1 MIEQSTGGKLSSEK
15 SWNPKAEKCL
25 KCRWP
30 SPGRREFETNMP
42 RIRREL
48 YCKEICSCSI
58 FGAMNQGGER
68 FNAAG
73 VMRAIANMHVRGNGL
88 GGGFA
93 AYGIYPHYRDYY
105 AFHLMFTGK
114 SKQDRLEAKAELEA
128 LLSHKFDVVY
138 DEEIPHEDESTMI
151 DPPLVWRYFLL
162 PHKRGEEVA
171 LSDEEYIVSKIMQV
185 NTKIENAYVF
195 SSGKNMGCFKGV
207 GYPEEIGRYFMLDR
221 LYQAYTW
228 TVHGRFP
235 TNTQAWWGGAHPFSL
250 LDTSIVHNGEISS
263 YGTNRWY
270 LEMYGYA
277 CTLQTDTEVIAY
289 AADLLMRRQRLPID
303 IVAKI
308 LAPPIWNAIDRMN
321 QSERK
326 LLTTLRM
333 VYGPLLMNGPFAI
346 IIGQT
351 GRMIGLTDRIRL
363 RPLTAAR
370 RGDMFYLSSE
380 EASIRL
386 ISRQLDRVWTPNGG
400 EPVVGELNNM
410 RTVLQ

>member
-1 MIEQSTGGKLSSEK
+1 V
-15 SWNPKAEKCL
+15 
-25 KCRWP
+25 
-30 SPGRREFETNMP
+30 EFRIIMP

-48 YCKEICSCSI
+48 YNKEICACSI
-58 FGAMNQGGER
+58 FGAMNRDGER
-68 FNAAG
+68 FTGAC
-73 VMRAIANMHVRGNGL
+73 VMKAIANMHVRGNGL

-93 AYGIYPHYRDYY
+93 AYGIYPEYSDYY

-114 SKQDRLEAKAELEA
+114 SPEAKRSAKLGFDVFLRE
-128 LLSHKFDVVY
+128 KFDVVH
-138 DEEIPHEDESTMI
+138 DEEIPHRDESTVS
-151 DPPLVWRYFLL
+151 DPPLIWRYFAL
-162 PHKRGEEVA
+162 PRRQGEESSVT
-171 LSDEEYIVSKIMQV
+171 DEDYVVKMIMWV
-185 NTKIENAYVF
+185 NAKIENAHVF

-207 GYPEEIGRYFMLDR
+207 GYPEEIGEYFMLDR
-221 LYQAYTW
+221 LYSAYTW
-228 TVHGRFP
+228 TAHGRFP

-250 LDTSIVHNGEISS
+250 LDTTVVHNGEISS

-289 AADLLMRRQRLPID
+289 AADLLMRRQKIPIE

-308 LAPPIWNAIDRMN
+308 LAPPIWNSIDRMN
-321 QSERK
+321 EKERK

-333 VYGPLLMNGPFAI
+333 VYGSLLMNGPFAI

-363 RPLTAAR
+363 RPITAATC
-370 RGDMFYLSSE
+370 GEMFYLSSE

-386 ISRQLDRVWTPNGG
+386 ISPELDSVWTPNGG

-410 RTVLQ
+410 RTV

>member
-1 MIEQSTGGKLSSEK
+1 MESEI
-15 SWNPKAEKCL
+15 
-25 KCRWP
+25 
-30 SPGRREFETNMP
+30 TMP

-48 YCKEICSCSI
+48 YNKEICACSI
-58 FGAMNQGGER
+58 FGAMNRNGER
-68 FNAAG
+68 FTGEG
-73 VMRAIANMHVRGNGL
+73 VMLAIANMHVRGNGL

-93 AYGIYPHYRDYY
+93 AYGIYPHYEDYY

-114 SKQDRLEAKAELEA
+114 SLQDKISAKKELDGF
-128 LLSHKFDVVY
+128 LSRNFDVVF
-138 DEEIPHEDESTMI
+138 DEEIPHRDESTVA
-151 DPPLVWRYFLL
+151 DPPLVWRYFVL
-162 PHKRGEEVA
+162 PKKVGDDAA
-171 LSDEEYIVSKIMQV
+171 LADGDYVVGKIMWI
-185 NTKIENAYVF
+185 NTRIENAHVF

-207 GYPEEIGRYFMLDR
+207 GYPEDIGEYFMLDE
-221 LYQAYTW
+221 LYRAYTW

-250 LDTSIVHNGEISS
+250 LDTTVVHNGEISS

-289 AADLLMRRQRLPID
+289 AADLLMRRQHLPIE

-321 QSERK
+321 ESEKR

-333 VYGPLLMNGPFAI
+333 VYAPLLMNGPFAV
-346 IIGQT
+346 IIGQSN
-351 GRMIGLTDRIRL
+351 RMIGLTDRIRL
-363 RPLTAAR
+363 RPLTAATN
-370 RGDMFYLSSE
+370 GDMFYLSSE

-386 ISRQLDRVWTPNGG
+386 ISPKLDRVWTPNGG
-400 EPVVGELNNM
+400 EPVIGELNSM
-410 RTVLQ
+410 RKVLQ

>member
-1 MIEQSTGGKLSSEK
+1 
-15 SWNPKAEKCL
+15 
-25 KCRWP
+25 
-30 SPGRREFETNMP
+30 MP

-48 YCKEICSCSI
+48 YCKEICACSI
-58 FGAMNQGGER
+58 FGAMNRDGER
-68 FNAAG
+68 FDGGG
-73 VMRAIANMHVRGNGL
+73 VMKAIANMHVRGNGL

-93 AYGIYPHYRDYY
+93 AYGIYPEYKDYY
-105 AFHLMFTGK
+105 AFHLMFTGP
-114 SKQDRLEAKAELEA
+114 SIEAKRDAKRELDA
-128 LLSHKFDVVY
+128 FLSQKFDIVH
-138 DEEIPHEDESTMI
+138 DEEIPHADEETVSS
-151 DPPLVWRYFLL
+151 PPLIWRYFVL
-162 PHKRGEEVA
+162 PNKKGDDREQ
-171 LSDEEYIVSKIMQV
+171 SDGDYIVSNIMWI
-185 NTKIENAYVF
+185 NTKIEDAYVF

-207 GYPEEIGRYFMLDR
+207 GYPEEIGEYFMLDQ
-221 LYQAYTW
+221 LYQAYAW

-250 LDTSIVHNGEISS
+250 LDTTIVHNGEISS

-289 AADLLMRRQRLPID
+289 AADLLMRRQKLPIE

-308 LAPPIWNAIDRMN
+308 LAPPIWNSIDRMN
-321 QSERK
+321 DSEKK

-333 VYGPLLMNGPFAI
+333 VYGPLLMNGPFAV

-363 RPLTAAR
+363 RPLTAAT
-370 RGDMFYLSSE
+370 RGEMFYLSSE

-386 ISRQLDRVWTPNGG
+386 ISPELDRVWTPNGG
-400 EPVVGELNNM
+400 EPVIGELNSM
-410 RTVLQ
+410 RKVFQ

>member
-1 MIEQSTGGKLSSEK
+1 MG
-15 SWNPKAEKCL
+15 
-25 KCRWP
+25 
-30 SPGRREFETNMP
+30 FEIIMP

-48 YCKEICSCSI
+48 YNKEICACSI
-58 FGAMNQGGER
+58 FGAMNRDGER
-68 FNAAG
+68 FSAAG
-73 VMRAIANMHVRGNGL
+73 VMKAIANMRVRGNGL

-93 AYGIYPHYRDYY
+93 AYGIYPDYKDYY

-114 SKQDRLEAKAELEA
+114 SLSAKKEAKKELEA
-128 LLSHKFDVVY
+128 FLSSKFDVVC
-138 DEEIPHEDESTMI
+138 DEEIPHADEATVR
-151 DPPLVWRYFLL
+151 DPPMVWRYFVL
-162 PHKRGEEVA
+162 PRKVGNDSG
-171 LSDEEYIVSKIMQV
+171 LSDEDYIVNQIMAV
-185 NTKIENAYVF
+185 NAGIENAYVF

-207 GYPEEIGRYFMLDR
+207 GYPEEIGEYFMLDR
-221 LYQAYTW
+221 MYRAHTW

-250 LDTSIVHNGEISS
+250 LDTTIVHNGEISS
-263 YGTNRWY
+263 YGTNRRY

-289 AADLLMRRQRLPID
+289 AADLLMRRQKLPIE

-308 LAPPIWNAIDRMN
+308 LAPPIWNAIDRL
-321 QSERK
+321 SEKERK

-333 VYGPLLMNGPFAI
+333 VYAPLLMNGPFAV

-363 RPLTAAR
+363 RPITAAT
-370 RGDMFYLSSE
+370 RGEIFYISSE

-386 ISRQLDRVWTPNGG
+386 ISPKLDRVWTPNGG
-400 EPVVGELNNM
+400 EPVVAELKSM
-410 RTVLQ
+410 KKVLI

>member
-1 MIEQSTGGKLSSEK
+1 
-15 SWNPKAEKCL
+15 
-25 KCRWP
+25 
-30 SPGRREFETNMP
+30 MP

-48 YCKEICSCSI
+48 YNKEICACSI
-58 FGAMNQGGER
+58 FGAMNRDGER
-68 FNAAG
+68 FTGEG
-73 VMRAIANMHVRGNGL
+73 VMKAIANMHVRGNGL
-88 GGGFA
+88 GGGLA
-93 AYGIYPHYRDYY
+93 AYGIYPQYQDYY

-114 SKQDRLEAKAELEA
+114 SPQDKAYAKKELDA
-128 LLSHKFDVVY
+128 FLCKNFDVVH
-138 DEEIPHEDESTMI
+138 DEEIPHCDEATVS
-151 DPPLVWRYFLL
+151 DPPLIWRYFVL
-162 PHKRGEEVA
+162 PKKQGEDSS
-171 LSDEEYIVSKIMQV
+171 LSDEDYIVEKIMLV
-185 NTKIENAYVF
+185 NTRIENAHVF

-207 GYPEEIGRYFMLDR
+207 GYPEDIGEYFMLDK
-221 LYQAYTW
+221 LYSAYAW

-250 LDTSIVHNGEISS
+250 LDTTIVHNGEISS

-289 AADLLMRRQRLPID
+289 AADLLMRRQKLPIE

-321 QSERK
+321 EKEKK

-333 VYGPLLMNGPFAI
+333 VYAPLLMNGPFAI

-363 RPLTAAR
+363 RPITAAT
-370 RGDMFYLSSE
+370 RGEMFYLSSE

-386 ISRQLDRVWTPNGG
+386 ISPQLDRVWTPNGG
-400 EPVVGELNNM
+400 EPVIGELNSM
-410 RTVLQ
+410 RKVLQ

>member
-1 MIEQSTGGKLSSEK
+1 
-15 SWNPKAEKCL
+15 
-25 KCRWP
+25 
-30 SPGRREFETNMP
+30 MP

-58 FGAMNQGGER
+58 FGAMNQSGER

-73 VMRAIANMHVRGNGL
+73 VMKAIANMHVRGNGL

-93 AYGIYPHYRDYY
+93 AYGIYPQYKDYY

-128 LLSHKFDVVY
+128 LLCHKFDVVY
-138 DEEIPHEDESTMI
+138 DEEIPHEDDSRMI
-151 DPPLVWRYFLL
+151 DPPLIWRYFLL
-162 PHKRGEEVA
+162 PHKQGDEEA

-207 GYPEEIGRYFMLDR
+207 GYPEEIGEYFMLDR

-303 IVAKI
+303 IVARI
-308 LAPPIWNAIDRMN
+308 LAPPIWNAIDKMN
-321 QSERK
+321 PSEKK

-386 ISRQLDRVWTPNGG
+386 ISPELDRVWTPNGG

>member
-1 MIEQSTGGKLSSEK
+1 M
-15 SWNPKAEKCL
+15 
-25 KCRWP
+25 
-30 SPGRREFETNMP
+30 EFKIIMP

-48 YCKEICSCSI
+48 YNKEICACSI
-58 FGAMNQGGER
+58 FGAMNRDAER
-68 FNAAG
+68 FTGAG
-73 VMRAIANMHVRGNGL
+73 VMKAIANMHVRGNGL

-93 AYGIYPHYRDYY
+93 AYGIYPKYRDYY

-114 SKQDRLEAKAELEA
+114 SPQDKICAKKELDAFLA
-128 LLSHKFDVVY
+128 LKFDVVH
-138 DEEIPHEDESTMI
+138 DEEIPHGDEANVS
-151 DPPLVWRYFLL
+151 DPPLVWRYFVL
-162 PHKRGEEVA
+162 PKKQGEDSL
-171 LSDEEYIVSKIMQV
+171 LSDEDYIVGKIMWV
-185 NTKIENAYVF
+185 NTRIENAYVF

-207 GYPEEIGRYFMLDR
+207 GYPEEIGEYFMLDK
-221 LYQAYTW
+221 LYRAYTW

-250 LDTSIVHNGEISS
+250 LDTTIVHNGEISS

-289 AADLLMRRQRLPID
+289 AADLLVRRQKLPIE

-308 LAPPIWNAIDRMN
+308 LAPPVWNEIDRMN
-321 QSERK
+321 EKEKR

-333 VYGPLLMNGPFAI
+333 VYAPLLMNGPFAV

-351 GRMIGLTDRIRL
+351 ERMIGLTDRIRL
-363 RPLTAAR
+363 RPITAAT
-370 RGDMFYLSSE
+370 RGEMFYLSSE

-386 ISRQLDRVWTPNGG
+386 ISPQLDRVWTPNGG
-400 EPVVGELNNM
+400 EPVVGELNSM
-410 RTVLQ
+410 RKVLQ

>member
-1 MIEQSTGGKLSSEK
+1 MESKIT
-15 SWNPKAEKCL
+15 
-25 KCRWP
+25 
-30 SPGRREFETNMP
+30 MP

-48 YCKEICSCSI
+48 YNKEICACSI
-58 FGAMNQGGER
+58 FGAMNRDGER
-68 FNAAG
+68 FTGEG
-73 VMRAIANMHVRGNGL
+73 VMKAIANMHVRGNGL
-88 GGGFA
+88 GGGLA
-93 AYGIYPHYRDYY
+93 AYGIYPQYQDYY

-114 SKQDRLEAKAELEA
+114 SPQDKAYAKKELDA
-128 LLSHKFDVVY
+128 FLCKNFDVVH
-138 DEEIPHEDESTMI
+138 DEEIPHGDEATVS
-151 DPPLVWRYFLL
+151 DPPLIWRYFVL
-162 PHKRGEEVA
+162 PKKQGEDSS
-171 LSDEEYIVSKIMQV
+171 LSDEDYIVERIMLV
-185 NTKIENAYVF
+185 NTRIENAHVF

-207 GYPEEIGRYFMLDR
+207 GYPEDIGEYFMLDK
-221 LYQAYTW
+221 LYSAYAW

-250 LDTSIVHNGEISS
+250 LDTTIVHNGEISS

-289 AADLLMRRQRLPID
+289 AADLLMRRQKLPIE

-321 QSERK
+321 EKEKK

-333 VYGPLLMNGPFAI
+333 VYAPLLMNGPFAI

-363 RPLTAAR
+363 RPITAAT
-370 RGDMFYLSSE
+370 RGEMFYLSSE

-386 ISRQLDRVWTPNGG
+386 ISPQLDRVWTPNGG
-400 EPVVGELNNM
+400 EPVIGELNSM
-410 RTVLQ
+410 RKVLQ